1 MDFVI
6 NLFGLIVSLA
16 VLIWGA
22 DKFVDNSSN
31 LAKRFGVNELTIGL
45 TVVALGT
52 SAPEIFVG
60 ISSVLNNSENIALGT
75 VVGSNISN
83 IALIFGVSCIG
94 ISFIPKKTPII
105 QLVPFL
111 ISASLL
117 GYVFF
122 DLNVS
127 KFDGFLLLITF
138 VYFLYVINNNKNNQ
152 LDFVNESENQKT
164 LLTLFF
170 LTVGLIALIFGSR
183 YAVIYAENIALYLN
197 ISELIIGLT
206 IIAIGTS
213 LPELAAT
220 ISAILKK
227 KTDMVVGNVIGSNVL
242 NITLV
247 VPIIGFFSN
256 TQLDQVLLSRDFLI
270 MILATVIFILVV
282 IFYSSRNISLI
293 LIRAIGVLFVF
304 SYALY
309 VLSLSNLAFVQI

>member
-83 IALIFGVSCIG
+83 IGLIFGVSCIG

-220 ISAILKK
+220 ISAISKK

-304 SYALY
+304 SYAIY
-309 VLSLSNLAFVQI
+309 VLSLSNLAFV